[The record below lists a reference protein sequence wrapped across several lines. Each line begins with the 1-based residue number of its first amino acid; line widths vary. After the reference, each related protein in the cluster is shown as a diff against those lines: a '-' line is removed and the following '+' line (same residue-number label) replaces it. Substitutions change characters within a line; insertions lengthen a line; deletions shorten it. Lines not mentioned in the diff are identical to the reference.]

1 MALRLSRAAW
11 NNVIIF
17 SVMGFILLIN
27 MTQKSIDDESGQP
40 ISTEQTIIG
49 EGKVILTMTVDQQVT
64 IERVGQSWQMRPE
77 RLSSQ
82 IIDQMMRSWHQSTGQ
97 LVDLAIDRQSNEGL
111 FVSMVVAGQQN
122 IHMFTLYLVEQQLI
136 VLNHQTGH
144 YLALPQVMFNQL
156 IPAGLIE

>member
-97 LVDLAIDRQSNEGL
+97 LVDLAIDKQSNEGL